1 MPVPIIMPKFEM
13 SQETGLLVAWHKSE
27 GSQVEKGEPIFSV
40 ETDKVTMDVESPA
53 DGILAGI
60 TAQAGDE
67 VPVTTVIAYLLKPGE
82 SLPEVSVKKESIPA
96 SAEQIVKEES
106 AGRPTS
112 EQPQAEKD
120 RSAESEPT
128 PTATPVAQRM
138 AAAGGLALSTIRGS
152 GPNQSITKADV
163 QAALAGAGA
172 KESDVTE
179 QKVRGAAE
187 KVRATPAAKRAA
199 REQAVNLRQ
208 VQGSGPRG
216 RVQEGDVVEFLSLEP
231 ENLDGRQAVIPGL
244 SGEVEIIALSG
255 MRKKIADRMV
265 TSCQSAPHI
274 TFTTRVDVSA
284 LESLRERLNQK
295 AQQNQAA
302 NISLTALLVKFVA
315 WALIRHP
322 ALNSILRGDEI
333 HRYKTVNVG
342 VAVALPDGLIV
353 PVIKHAENKN
363 VAQIAAEIQDLAQ
376 RARQGSLTP
385 GDVSEG
391 TFTVSNLGP
400 FGIEQ
405 FTAILNSG
413 QAGILAIGAVQREVV
428 PVENEVAIRPILRM
442 TLSADHRTVD
452 GAVAAQFMAELREV
466 LEYPGMMIY

>member
-1 MPVPIIMPKFEM
+1 MPVAIIMPKFEM
-13 SQETGLLVAWHKSE
+13 SQETGLMVAWYKEE

-82 SLPEVSVKKESIPA
+82 SLPEVSDKIESTPA
-96 SAEQIVKEES
+96 SDEQIVKEES
-106 AGRPTS
+106 VVQLTS
-112 EQPQAEKD
+112 EQPQVKKD
-120 RSAESEPT
+120 SAAESEPT

-138 AAAGGLALSTIRGS
+138 AAAAGLALSTIRGS
-152 GPNQSITKADV
+152 GPNQTITKADV
-163 QAALAGAGA
+163 QAALVGAGA
-172 KESDVTE
+172 KEPDVTE
-179 QKVRGAAE
+179 QKVNGARE

-231 ENLDGRQAVIPGL
+231 EDLEGRQAVAPGL
-244 SGEVEIIALSG
+244 SDEVEIITLSG
-255 MRKKIADRMV
+255 MRKKIADRM
-265 TSCQSAPHI
+265 TASYQSAPHI

-284 LESLRERLNQK
+284 LQSLRERLNQK
-295 AQQNQAA
+295 AQQNQQA
-302 NISLTALLVKFVA
+302 NISMTALIVKFVA
-315 WALIRHP
+315 WALMRHP
-322 ALNSILRGDEI
+322 KLNCVLRGDEI
-333 HRYKTVNVG
+333 HRNKSVNVG

-353 PVIKHAENKN
+353 PVIKHAEGKN

-376 RARQGSLTP
+376 RARKGGLTP
-385 GDVSEG
+385 ENVSDG

-413 QAGILAIGAVQREVV
+413 QAGILAVGAVQPEVV

-452 GAVAAQFMAELREV
+452 GAVAAQFLAELREV
-466 LEYPGMMIY
+466 LEDPALMIY